1 MDGWMD
7 VPKGYING
15 RHGIADGWTD
25 VSEAYINDRRVGG
38 LMEVRIH

>member
-1 MDGWMD
+1 MD